1 MKVGDS
7 SLISQL
13 NLIKNIKGIDSI
25 SPKGGTESAVS
36 GTSGTSFGDMLLQK
50 YEEANMDG
58 IRAEQAIQRSIL
70 GEDQNPHEA
79 VIAVQKAS
87 VSLTLM
93 MGVKERLERAYQDLI
108 KTPI

>member
-7 SLISQL
+7 SLSNQL
-13 NLIKNIKGIDSI
+13 NLIKNLKGIESVT
-25 SPKGGTESAVS
+25 PKSSETQSSGGVA
-36 GTSGTSFGDMLLQK
+36 FGEMLLQK
-50 YEEANMDG
+50 YEEANTQG
-58 IRAEQAIQRSIL
+58 IEAERAIQRSVL

-93 MGVKERLERAYQDLI
+93 LGIKERLERAYQDLI

>member
-1 MKVGDS
+1 MKIGDS
-7 SLISQL
+7 SLVSQL
-13 NLIKNIKGIDSI
+13 NMLKGLKEIDTST
-25 SPKGGTESAVS
+25 PKVQEVS
-36 GTSGTSFGDMLLQK
+36 GPKSQSFGDMLLQK
-50 YEEANMDG
+50 YEEANDLG
-58 IRAEQAIQRSIL
+58 VAAERAIQKSVL

-93 MGVKERLERAYQDLI
+93 LGVKERLERAYQDLI